1 MNKLFFLLVVLFS
14 FSCNPN
20 TQTQMKEKESI
31 APYYMVNGEKFD
43 VQGHRGGRGLWPE
56 NSVYGFLK
64 AVDMKVTTL
73 EMDVVVSMD
82 HHIVVSHD
90 PYFNPGICLD
100 KEGNKLDENQRVNI
114 YKLPYDQIK
123 EFDCG
128 SIPYPRFPEQEK
140 LNTYK
145 PLLKEVIQIADE
157 RCKVKG
163 QSPVFYNIEIK
174 SRPEW
179 DGEYQPST
187 PEEYVKLVLDTITP
201 LLEYKRFNI
210 QSFDIRILEAI
221 HKYDPKVRMVYLVEE
236 VELTSEI
243 IKNLSFTPEV
253 ISPDF
258 ELLTPELIESY
269 HQMGLK
275 VIPWTVNETTDILL
289 MIDWGVDGIISD
301 YPDRLLEIVNSN

>member
-1 MNKLFFLLVVLFS
+1 MNKLFFLLVALFS
-14 FSCNPN
+14 FSCNQN

-31 APYYMVNGEKFD
+31 APYYLVNGEIFD

-82 HHIVVSHD
+82 HQVVVSHD
-90 PYFNPGICLD
+90 PFFNPGICLD
-100 KEGNKLDENQRVNI
+100 KEGNKLDENQLVNI
-114 YKLPYDQIK
+114 YKLSFEQIK
-123 EFDCG
+123 KFDCG

-140 LNTYK
+140 HSTYK
-145 PLLKEVIQIADE
+145 PLLKEVIQKADE
-157 RCKVKG
+157 RCKVNG

-179 DGEYQPST
+179 DGEYQPQA
-187 PEEYVKLVLDTITP
+187 PGDYAKMVLGTITP
-201 LLEYKRFNI
+201 LLDYNRFNI
-210 QSFDIRILEAI
+210 QSFDVRILETI
-221 HKYDPKVRMVYLVEE
+221 KKYDPKVRLVYLVEE
-236 VELTSEI
+236 VELSSEI
-243 IKNLSFTPEV
+243 IKNLSFTPEA

-258 ELLTPELIESY
+258 GLLTPELVESY
-269 HQMGLK
+269 HQMGIK
-275 VIPWTVNETTDILL
+275 VIPWTVNEPADMQR

-301 YPDRLLEIVNSN
+301 YPDRLLEIVASN

>member
-1 MNKLFFLLVVLFS
+1 MNKLFFLLLAIYL
-14 FSCNPN
+14 FSCNSN
-20 TQTQMKEKESI
+20 TQTQMKEKDSV
-31 APYYMVNGEKFD
+31 APYYLVNEEKFD

-82 HHIVVSHD
+82 NHVVVSHD
-90 PYFNPGICLD
+90 PFFNPGICVD
-100 KEGNKLDENQRVNI
+100 ADGNKLNENKLISI
-114 YKLPYDQIK
+114 YKLPYKKVK

-145 PLLKEVIQIADE
+145 PLLKEVIQKADE

-163 QSPVFYNIEIK
+163 QVPVFYNIEIK

-179 DGEYQPST
+179 DGEFQPAT

-201 LLEYKRFNI
+201 LLDYKRFTI

-221 HKYDPKVRMVYLVEE
+221 NKYDSKIRLVYLLEE
-236 VELTSEI
+236 LELTPEI
-243 IKNLSFTPEV
+243 TNNLSFTVEV

-258 ELLTPELIESY
+258 ELLSPELIKSF
-269 HQMGLK
+269 HQLGIK
-275 VIPWTVNETTDILL
+275 VIPWTVNEPADMQR

-301 YPDRLLEIVNSN
+301 YPDRLLEVVNSN

>member
-1 MNKLFFLLVVLFS
+1 M
-14 FSCNPN
+14 
-20 TQTQMKEKESI
+20 
-31 APYYMVNGEKFD
+31 
-43 VQGHRGGRGLWPE
+43 
-56 NSVYGFLK
+56 
-64 AVDMKVTTL
+64 
-73 EMDVVVSMD
+73 
-82 HHIVVSHD
+82 
-90 PYFNPGICLD
+90 
-100 KEGNKLDENQRVNI
+100 
-114 YKLPYDQIK
+114 
-123 EFDCG
+123 
-128 SIPYPRFPEQEK
+128 
-140 LNTYK
+140 
-145 PLLKEVIQIADE
+145 IQIADE